1 MNTFKTASL
10 GFQHLLAMYTGAA
23 IVPLIVGGAIG
34 LGPTELAYLVAIDL
48 FMCGVATLLQVW
60 TTRFTGVGLPVVLGC
75 TFTAV
80 GPMIAIG
87 SANGITAI
95 YGALIASGFIVIL
108 ISGFVGK
115 LARFFPPVV
124 LGSVVTIIG
133 LSLIPVA
140 VNDIGGGMPGEPGFA
155 SRQNL
160 GLGGLTILL
169 ILVLN
174 RVGTVFTRA
183 AAVLF
188 AVLIGTGVAAS
199 LGLVD
204 FSPVREAGWF
214 QMVQPVYFGIPTFD
228 LSAIL
233 VMTLVAIISMI
244 ESTGV
249 FLALSDITKKPIG
262 ANELTKGY
270 RAEGVATILGGI
282 FNSFPYTTFSQ
293 NVGLVQLSG
302 VKSRRVIF
310 WTGGLLIL
318 LGFLPKIATFTTLI
332 PKPVLGGAM
341 LVMFGT
347 VAASGIRIL
356 SQVDFSKNEN
366 LITIA
371 LSIGVGLG
379 ITANPAIVAN
389 MPEWLQLFT
398 DSAIVAGSFTALLL
412 NGFFRMM
419 DRFRPGT
426 IIAEERQVS

>member
-1 MNTFKTASL
+1 
-10 GFQHLLAMYTGAA
+10 
-23 IVPLIVGGAIG
+23 
-34 LGPTELAYLVAIDL
+34 
-48 FMCGVATLLQVW
+48 
-60 TTRFTGVGLPVVLGC
+60 
-75 TFTAV
+75 
-80 GPMIAIG
+80 
-87 SANGITAI
+87 
-95 YGALIASGFIVIL
+95 
-108 ISGFVGK
+108 
-115 LARFFPPVV
+115 
-124 LGSVVTIIG
+124 
-133 LSLIPVA
+133 
-140 VNDIGGGMPGEPGFA
+140 
-155 SRQNL
+155 
-160 GLGGLTILL
+160 
-169 ILVLN
+169 
-174 RVGTVFTRA
+174 
-183 AAVLF
+183 
-188 AVLIGTGVAAS
+188 
-199 LGLVD
+199 
-204 FSPVREAGWF
+204 
-214 QMVQPVYFGIPTFD
+214 
-228 LSAIL
+228 
-233 VMTLVAIISMI
+233 
-244 ESTGV
+244 
-249 FLALSDITKKPIG
+249 LALSDITKKPIG

-318 LGFLPKIATFTTLI
+318 LGFLPKVATFTTLI

-379 ITANPAIVAN
+379 ITANPAIVTN

-419 DRFRPGT
+419 DRFRPTT

>member
-95 YGALIASGFIVIL
+95 YGALIASGLIVIL

-115 LARFFPPVV
+115 LVRFFPPVV

-155 SRQNL
+155 SMQNL

-188 AVLIGTGVAAS
+188 AVLVGTGVAAS

-214 QMVQPVYFGIPTFD
+214 QMVQPFYFGMPTFD

-249 FLALSDITKKPIG
+249 FLALSDITKQPIG
-262 ANELTKGY
+262 AKELTKGY

-318 LGFLPKIATFTTLI
+318 LGFLPKVATFTTLI

-398 DSAIVAGSFTALLL
+398 DSAIVAGSFTALAL

>member
-87 SANGITAI
+87 SSNGITAI
-95 YGALIASGFIVIL
+95 YGALIASGIIVIL

-140 VNDIGGGMPGEPGFA
+140 INDIGGGTPGEPGFA
-155 SRQNL
+155 SMQNL
-160 GLGGLTILL
+160 ALGGFTIAL
-169 ILVLN
+169 IIVLN

-188 AVLIGTGVAAS
+188 AVLIGTAVAAF

-214 QMVQPVYFGIPTFD
+214 QMVQPFYFGMPTFD
-228 LSAIL
+228 VSAII

-249 FLALSDITKKPIG
+249 FFALSDITKKPIG
-262 ANELTKGY
+262 SNELTKGY

-310 WTGGLLIL
+310 WTSGLLIL
-318 LGFLPKIATFTTLI
+318 LGFLPKVATFTTLI

-356 SQVDFSKNEN
+356 SQVEFSKNEN

-371 LSIGVGLG
+371 LSIGIGLG

-389 MPEWLQLFT
+389 MPESIQLFT
-398 DSAIVAGSFTALLL
+398 DSAIVAGSFTALFL
-412 NGFFRMM
+412 NGFFRLV
-419 DRFRPGT
+419 DRFRPVAVV
-426 IIAEERQVS
+426 AEERQVS

>member
-87 SANGITAI
+87 SSNGITAI
-95 YGALIASGFIVIL
+95 YGALIASGIVVIL

-140 VNDIGGGMPGEPGFA
+140 INDIGGGTPGEPGFA
-155 SRQNL
+155 SMQNL
-160 GLGGLTILL
+160 ALGGLTIAL
-169 ILVLN
+169 IIVLN

-188 AVLIGTGVAAS
+188 AVLIGTAVAAF

-214 QMVQPVYFGIPTFD
+214 QMVQPFYFGMPTFD
-228 LSAIL
+228 VSAII

-249 FLALSDITKKPIG
+249 FFALSDITKKPIG
-262 ANELTKGY
+262 SNELTKGY

-310 WTGGLLIL
+310 WTSGLLIL
-318 LGFLPKIATFTTLI
+318 LGFLPKVATFTTLI

-371 LSIGVGLG
+371 LSIG

-389 MPEWLQLFT
+389 MPESIQLFT
-398 DSAIVAGSFTALLL
+398 DSAIVAGSFTALFL
-412 NGFFRMM
+412 NGFFRLV
-419 DRFRPGT
+419 DRFRPVA
-426 IIAEERQVS
+426 IVAEERQVS

>member
-23 IVPLIVGGAIG
+23 VVPLIVGDAIG

-87 SANGITAI
+87 STNGITAI
-95 YGALIASGFIVIL
+95 YGALIASGIIVIL

-140 VNDIGGGMPGEPGFA
+140 INDIGGGTPGEAGFA
-155 SRQNL
+155 SMQNL
-160 GLGGLTILL
+160 GLAGLTIGL
-169 ILVLN
+169 ILLLN
-174 RVGTVFTRA
+174 RIGSTFTRA
-183 AAVLF
+183 AAILF
-188 AVLIGTGVAAS
+188 AVLIGTGVAA
-199 LGLVD
+199 LFGRVD
-204 FSPVREAGWF
+204 FSPVRDAGWF
-214 QMVQPVYFGIPTFD
+214 QMVQPFYFGVPTFD
-228 LSAIL
+228 ASAIL

-249 FLALSDITKKPIG
+249 FLALSDVTKQPIG
-262 ANELTKGY
+262 SKELTKGY

-302 VKSRRVIF
+302 VKSRRVIV
-310 WTGGLLIL
+310 WTGGLLMV

-356 SQVDFSKNEN
+356 SQVDFSKNDQ

-371 LSIGVGLG
+371 LSLGVGLG

-389 MPEWLQLFT
+389 MPDGLQLFT

-412 NGFFRMM
+412 NGFFRLV
-419 DRFRPGT
+419 DRFRP
-426 IIAEERQVS
+426 IQVVAEERQVS

>member
-87 SANGITAI
+87 SSSGITAI
-95 YGALIASGFIVIL
+95 YGALIASGIIVIL

-155 SRQNL
+155 SMQNL
-160 GLGGLTILL
+160 ALGGLTIGL

-174 RVGTVFTRA
+174 RIGTVFTRA
-183 AAVLF
+183 AAVL
-188 AVLIGTGVAAS
+188 IGTGVAAF

-214 QMVQPVYFGIPTFD
+214 QMVQPFYFGMPTFD
-228 LSAIL
+228 VSAIL

-262 ANELTKGY
+262 SNELTKGY

-310 WTGGLLIL
+310 WTSGLLIL
-318 LGFLPKIATFTTLI
+318 LGFLPKVATFTTLI

-356 SQVDFSKNEN
+356 SQVDFAKNEN

-389 MPEWLQLFT
+389 MPEAVQLFT

-412 NGFFRMM
+412 NGFFRLV
-419 DRFRPGT
+419 DRFRPVEVV
-426 IIAEERQVS
+426 AENRQVS

>member
-1 MNTFKTASL
+1 
-10 GFQHLLAMYTGAA
+10 
-23 IVPLIVGGAIG
+23 
-34 LGPTELAYLVAIDL
+34 
-48 FMCGVATLLQVW
+48 
-60 TTRFTGVGLPVVLGC
+60 
-75 TFTAV
+75 
-80 GPMIAIG
+80 
-87 SANGITAI
+87 
-95 YGALIASGFIVIL
+95 
-108 ISGFVGK
+108 
-115 LARFFPPVV
+115 
-124 LGSVVTIIG
+124 
-133 LSLIPVA
+133 
-140 VNDIGGGMPGEPGFA
+140 
-155 SRQNL
+155 
-160 GLGGLTILL
+160 
-169 ILVLN
+169 
-174 RVGTVFTRA
+174 
-183 AAVLF
+183 
-188 AVLIGTGVAAS
+188 
-199 LGLVD
+199 
-204 FSPVREAGWF
+204 
-214 QMVQPVYFGIPTFD
+214 
-228 LSAIL
+228 
-233 VMTLVAIISMI
+233 
-244 ESTGV
+244 
-249 FLALSDITKKPIG
+249 LALSDITKKPIG

-318 LGFLPKIATFTTLI
+318 LGFLPKVATFTTLI

-398 DSAIVAGSFTALLL
+398 DSAIVAGSFTALAL